1 MSECIR
7 LTQYSHG
14 AGCGCDKS
22 PHVLDK
28 KRINVFPQSS
38 AFAEIE
44 GEDGMTDVT
53 GFGLFG
59 HLSEVC
65 QGSSLRAEVRFEQI
79 PTLAGVDVFI
89 AAGAV
94 PNVTLPAATDALR
107 CDAQTFGG
115 LRVAFHPLAIEAH
128 RHCAKSPPV
137 HVSTM
142 CNLLPADAQVPVITV
157 VP

>member
-44 GEDGMTDVT
+44 GEDVITDVP

-65 QGSSLRAEVRFEQI
+65 QGSSLRAEVQFE
-79 PTLAGVDVFI
+79 PLSTLAGVDAFI

-94 PNVTLPAATDALR
+94 PNVPLPAATHALR

-115 LRVAFHPLAIEAH
+115 LRVAFHPLATEAH
-128 RHCAKSPPV
+128 RHCVKSPPV